1 MEETGPRVWQGAGRA
16 SADVLAPRRLTDDTP
31 GSVARRTFTRARS
44 RALTQMAR
52 RCYRHAAPRG
62 GRRPGGRI
70 AHARLETHP
79 RRGAE
84 PAAQASP
91 LVWARS
97 HTHPPVAPG
106 LSFPLRCRRT
116 DGHPPSVSRNFFQT
130 IFVERGRIGTP
141 ANTRK
146 GELRTFEA
154 SDQVGWRFEEFSSP
168 ARFSAPISVQT
179 VQHPVPPLRR
189 SRPRRPAGSSRPRPC
204 AAIERQS
211 SELHDAGQYCSSTLF
226 RFMSLD

>member
-1 MEETGPRVWQGAGRA
+1 MEETGPRVWQGAGHA

-31 GSVARRTFTRARS
+31 GSVAQRTITRARS
-44 RALTQMAR
+44 RALTQRAR

-84 PAAQASP
+84 PAAQAGQ

-130 IFVERGRIGTP
+130 IFVERGRIGAA

-146 GELRTFEA
+146 GELRNDRSFGSGGMA
-154 SDQVGWRFEEFSSP
+154 IRRIFFPGALLGADLGAVGATPCSTAAALAALP
-168 ARFSAPISVQT
+168 
-179 VQHPVPPLRR
+179 
-189 SRPRRPAGSSRPRPC
+189 PRRLRPPAPVRPHRTSVVG
-204 AAIERQS
+204 AS
-211 SELHDAGQYCSSTLF
+211 
-226 RFMSLD
+226 